1 MDPSLIAN
9 IKQKA
14 IDAVAPNATFEPGS
28 FFPWASAIFFMV
40 SVALIWLM
48 IKAGKGKNYGDQSM
62 TLRAL
67 TQLQEQLYEW

>member
-28 FFPWASAIFFMV
+28 FFPWASAIFFVV

-48 IKAGKGKNYGDQSM
+48 IREGKGKNYGD
-62 TLRAL
+62 
-67 TQLQEQLYEW
+67 

>member
-14 IDAVAPNATFEPGS
+14 IDAAAPNAVFEPGS
-28 FFPWASAIFFMV
+28 FFPWASAIFFLV

-48 IKAGKGKNYGDQSM
+48 IKAGKGKNYGD
-62 TLRAL
+62 
-67 TQLQEQLYEW
+67 